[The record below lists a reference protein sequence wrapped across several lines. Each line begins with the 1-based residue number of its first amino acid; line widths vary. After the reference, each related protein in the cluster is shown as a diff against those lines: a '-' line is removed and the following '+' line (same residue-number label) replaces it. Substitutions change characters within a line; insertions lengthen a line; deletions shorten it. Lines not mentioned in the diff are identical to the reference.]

1 MTKSMQDV
9 INSNSGNP
17 LAKYKINSGTGPR
30 IVVIGGGTGL
40 SVILRGMKKVT
51 ENLTAIVTVADDGG
65 GSGMLREDLGMLPP
79 GDVRSCILAMAD
91 EESDMQQ
98 VLQYRFTEGILSGQN
113 FGNLMIAALNGIYGN
128 FEDAVAKTHDILRV
142 KGRVIPVTG
151 ADIQLCAE
159 LADGRIIC
167 GESKIQPAV
176 IAAGSPIRRVFLTPD
191 KPAAEEGAI
200 QAIREADIIVMGPGS
215 LYSSIIV
222 NFLVDGISDAVI
234 NARGIKALICN
245 VMTQPGETDA
255 YTVYDH
261 VRAVNEY
268 IGREVIEYVLVNNQP
283 AARDCLE
290 RYEKDGAAQL
300 LPSDE
305 DRRRLAEKGI
315 IAIENDFTDV
325 RAGYFRHDADRI
337 AGVVMRLVQQ

>member
-1 MTKSMQDV
+1 MRRELIMNNDRDNDLKYR
-9 INSNSGNP
+9 INT
-17 LAKYKINSGTGPR
+17 GTGPK

-40 SVILRGMKKVT
+40 SVILRGIKKVT

-79 GDVRSCILAMAD
+79 GDIRSCILALAD
-91 EESDMQQ
+91 EEGDMQQ
-98 VLQYRFTEGILSGQN
+98 VLRYRFTEGILAGQN

-151 ADIQLCAE
+151 EDIHLCAE
-159 LADGRIIC
+159 LMDGRIIC

-176 IAAGSPIRRVFLTPD
+176 IAAGSPIRRVFLKPE
-191 KPAAEEGAI
+191 KPAAEQGAI
-200 QAIREADIIVMGPGS
+200 EAIRQADIIVMGPGS

-222 NFLVDGISDAVI
+222 NFLVDGIVDAI
-234 NARGIKALICN
+234 ISAKGIKAMICN

-261 VRAVNEY
+261 VEKVNEY
-268 IGREVIEYVLVNNQP
+268 IGRDIIDYVLVNGER
-283 AARDCLE
+283 AAPVFID
-290 RYEKDGAAQL
+290 RYRQDGAEQL
-300 LPSDE
+300 IPREE
-305 DRRRLAEKGI
+305 DRIRLAAKGI
-315 IAIENDFTDV
+315 VAIEGDFAEV
-325 RAGYFRHDADRI
+325 RAGYIRHDAARI
-337 AGVVMRLVQQ
+337 AEILQKLAQR